1 MPYDIGV
8 SRDLPPTGRAIS
20 AADRRAV
27 ANWLFLLCAMIFVM
41 VVLGGLTRLTGSGL
55 SIMEWAPVAGVL
67 PPLNHAQWEQ
77 LFALYKQTAQYRLV
91 NDGFGLA
98 GFQRIFWLEWVHR
111 LWGRLMG
118 LAVLLP
124 LIWFWLRG
132 RLPPGLG
139 WRLVLFFVLGG
150 LQGAVGWFMVASGFF
165 PDATAVAP
173 SRLALHLGLALVL
186 YAAVLW
192 TGLSVRRPVP
202 TGPAAPRGLRALVG
216 GFTIALSFTILAGAF
231 VAGTHAGFEYNTFPL
246 MGRHLIPRAYDQL
259 HPFWRNMIANI
270 AAVQFDHR
278 VLATVTATL
287 GLAAALAALAAP
299 PPLRRPVL
307 VMAGLVVLQY
317 ALGVATL
324 LYVVP
329 VPLAVTHQANAVL
342 TLTAALVALHALR
355 RPRAGP
361 AA

>member
-1 MPYDIGV
+1 MPYDIGA
-8 SRDLPPTGRAIS
+8 SRDFPPAGRAVTG
-20 AADRRAV
+20 ADRRAV
-27 ANWLFLLCAMIFVM
+27 ARWLFALCAMIFVM

-67 PPLNHAQWEQ
+67 PPLDHAQWEQ

-91 NDGFGLA
+91 NQGFGLA

-118 LAVLLP
+118 VAVVVPWL
-124 LIWFWLRG
+124 WFWAKG

-139 WRLVLFFVLGG
+139 WRLIVFFLLGA

-173 SRLALHLGLALVL
+173 TRLALHLGLALVL
-186 YAAVLW
+186 YAAILW
-192 TGLSVRRPVP
+192 TGLSVRRPI
-202 TGPAAPRGLRALVG
+202 PAGTVAPRGLRALVG
-216 GFTIALSFTILAGAF
+216 GFAVLLSLTIVAGSF

-246 MGRHLIPRAYDQL
+246 MGRHLIPRAYGQL
-259 HPFWRNMIANI
+259 HPFWRNLIANI

-278 VLATVTATL
+278 LLATLTAAL
-287 GLAAALAALAAP
+287 GLAAALRGLAAP
-299 PPLRRPVL
+299 RELRAPVL
-307 VMAGLVVLQY
+307 AMAGLVVLQY

-355 RPRAGP
+355 RPAPGP
-361 AA
+361 ST